1 MEIKEKLGFVSF
13 GPRDDICSGTA
24 RPFDNIDIERTK
36 YCNSLFCAGA
46 GGWWRI
52 LLSRGAGASATIQQ
66 HRITHDAAMRTP
78 HYLIQENMAHRT
90 KKLIFASATEAY
102 MSGLFKDNSY
112 FDLF

>member
-1 MEIKEKLGFVSF
+1 MFGAQPGQLPILILNGQNIAIPSFV
-13 GPRDDICSGTA
+13 PA
-24 RPFDNIDIERTK
+24 PVV
-36 YCNSLFCAGA
+36 
-46 GGWWRI
+46 GGEF
-52 LLSRGAGASATIQQ
+52 SCPGGAGASATIQQ